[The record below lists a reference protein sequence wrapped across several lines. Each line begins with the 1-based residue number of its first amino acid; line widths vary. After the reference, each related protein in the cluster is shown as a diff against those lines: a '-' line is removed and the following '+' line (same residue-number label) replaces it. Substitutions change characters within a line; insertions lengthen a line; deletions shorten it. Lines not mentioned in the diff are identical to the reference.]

1 MDEELEGFEDDDYL
15 DDIIGL
21 PLVDDEDFD
30 EQDLLDED
38 EYE

>member
-15 DDIIGL
+15 YDIIGL
-21 PLVDDEDFD
+21 SLVDDEDFD